1 MRNRAAVSM
10 RNAPLV
16 EETIAS
22 TDAYHMKSSKPSAHL
37 DAFTR
42 ISREYRHF
50 AAMLKAPDPVEPDL
64 REYANHAGRTMA
76 DTDLDPDND
85 GFLHP
90 GSTLD
95 GPHQARRYMREAV
108 KHAAAGKDVAAID
121 AVMDAVFLQ
130 PCMLDAWGD
139 RVVSAY
145 RPKGHVLP
153 EEAVK
158 KVIRYILKADP
169 DDEPPKENALDRFV
183 KGCRDFEDEKDDCDD
198 EGITGDS

>member
-1 MRNRAAVSM
+1 
-10 RNAPLV
+10 
-16 EETIAS
+16 
-22 TDAYHMKSSKPSAHL
+22 
-37 DAFTR
+37 
-42 ISREYRHF
+42 
-50 AAMLKAPDPVEPDL
+50 
-64 REYANHAGRTMA
+64 
-76 DTDLDPDND
+76 
-85 GFLHP
+85 
-90 GSTLD
+90 
-95 GPHQARRYMREAV
+95 
-108 KHAAAGKDVAAID
+108 VAAID

-183 KGCRDFEDEKDDCDD
+183 KGCRHFDDEKDHDD
-198 EGITGDS
+198 ELDTAD

>member
-1 MRNRAAVSM
+1 
-10 RNAPLV
+10 
-16 EETIAS
+16 
-22 TDAYHMKSSKPSAHL
+22 
-37 DAFTR
+37 
-42 ISREYRHF
+42 
-50 AAMLKAPDPVEPDL
+50 MLKAPEPVEPDL

-95 GPHQARRYMREAV
+95 GAHQARRYMREAV

-130 PCMLDAWGD
+130 PSMLDAWGD

-145 RPKGHVLP
+145 RPKGNVLP

-169 DDEPPKENALDRFV
+169 DDEPPKLNALDRFV
-183 KGCRDFEDEKDDCDD
+183 KGLRHLEEKEDN
-198 EGITGDS
+198 